1 MFKNFVGLY
10 KMSKTLR
17 FELKPVGA
25 TLENMRKSGVLDRDF
40 VRSEK
45 YQAMKGILDLQH
57 KALLERTLSSV
68 DNYTRCM
75 GDKERKKYTA
85 ILADNGILNWGI
97 LAKAFEDFR
106 TSAKDKESRDKL
118 EGVCAS
124 YRTLIVEII
133 KSDDRYKSLTASTP
147 KDFIKEFLANKEGRD
162 DAEKLAADTFNGFAC
177 YFTGFQENRANIYSD
192 KAQKTS
198 AANRA
203 INENFPRYLKCC
215 SLYDYVAKK
224 YPDVITK
231 VELAIGGKAKEIPVP
246 KSLIVEKYSACLSQ
260 YGIEKINT
268 LIGIF
273 NHWTLPVF

>member
-25 TLENMRKSGVLDRDF
+25 TLENMKKNGVLDRDF

-45 YQAMKGILDLQH
+45 YQAMKDILDLQH

-75 GDKERKKYTA
+75 GEKERKKYA
-85 ILADNGILNWGI
+85 VILTDNGVIDWDV
-97 LAKAFEDFR
+97 LAKALEIFR
-106 TSAKDKESRDKL
+106 NSARDKESRDKL
-118 EGVCAS
+118 ESICAS

-133 KSDDRYKSLTASTP
+133 KSDDRYKSLAASTP
-147 KDFIKEFLANKEGRD
+147 KDFIKEFLANGECRD
-162 DAEKLAADTFNGFAC
+162 AAEKLAAETFNGFAC
-177 YFTGFQENRANIYSD
+177 YFTGFQENRANIYSY

-198 AANRA
+198 AANRV

-231 VELAIGGKAKEIPVP
+231 VELA
-246 KSLIVEKYSACLSQ
+246 
-260 YGIEKINT
+260 
-268 LIGIF
+268 
-273 NHWTLPVF
+273 